1 MVTFCCT
8 PWIISKRKEK
18 AAVRNFFRPAAL
30 RFLNGFCEP
39 IDQSVWFEQVT
50 SRTSGPGR
58 WVARPSSRT

>member
-1 MVTFCCT
+1 
-8 PWIISKRKEK
+8 
-18 AAVRNFFRPAAL
+18 L